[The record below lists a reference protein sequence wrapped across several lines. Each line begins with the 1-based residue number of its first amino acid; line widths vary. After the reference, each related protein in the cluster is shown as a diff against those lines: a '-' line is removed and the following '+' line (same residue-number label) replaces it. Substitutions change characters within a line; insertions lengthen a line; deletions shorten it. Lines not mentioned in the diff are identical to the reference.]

1 MACVCV
7 CVHERTDPFPNR
19 KESCEGRADNVEA
32 RFWYFNYLCIIIYYL
47 LFTIYYLLFIIQ
59 YLIFIIHHC

>member
-47 LFTIYYLLFIIQ
+47 LFIIYYLLFNI
-59 YLIFIIHHC
+59 